1 MWPLIFATAV
11 EVIGYVTREYS
22 IHNRHSKAVY
32 IVSQVFV
39 IVAPACLAAELYM
52 LVGRAMIYVGPGYSL
67 IRPGWITPTFV
78 GCDIISIGTQAIGGA
93 VLFGND
99 VDINKLKRG
108 RAILIAGLFIQ
119 LAAFIVFLL
128 FAVFFDRKTTV
139 VLKSRVAKLRP
150 LMNAFYISGALILL
164 RSVYRAIEFITVD
177 FTKRPAG
184 GYLFLTE
191 WPYYVLDATPIAL
204 SIAVYN
210 LWSPPKYLPRTKQET
225 MTKEDEFVPMSDN
238 TRANGYA

>member
-1 MWPLIFATAV
+1 
-11 EVIGYVTREYS
+11 
-22 IHNRHSKAVY
+22 
-32 IVSQVFV
+32 
-39 IVAPACLAAELYM
+39 
-52 LVGRAMIYVGPGYSL
+52 MIYVGPGYSL

-164 RSVYRAIEFITVD
+164 RSVYRAIGTSNFVSFKHLLD
-177 FTKRPAG
+177 S
-184 GYLFLTE
+184 LQNSLLLTS
-191 WPYYVLDATPIAL
+191 PSVLL
-204 SIAVYN
+204 AVIF
-210 LWSPPKYLPRTKQET
+210 S
-225 MTKEDEFVPMSDN
+225 
-238 TRANGYA
+238 